1 MIHHSTKDNYV
12 HLTTA
17 PVPRLITSL
26 AVPTIIS
33 MLVTSFYNMADTYF
47 VGKINTQSTAA
58 VGIVFSVMSIIQAVG
73 FFFGHGSGNYI
84 SRKLGAQ
91 ETVDAE
97 KMASTGF
104 FFALFVGA
112 VSGCVG
118 YCCSLLRFPLLWGQ
132 RIPFFRIRSA
142 IWKSFCWGT
151 PFMTASLVLNNQIR
165 FQGNAA
171 YAMVGIVSG
180 AVINVVLDPILIFV
194 CDMGISGAALA
205 TVISQICS
213 FILLLC
219 MGRRGGNIRIR
230 YRNFTPTLAFI
241 KEIIGGGTPSLTRQ
255 GLASVATILLN
266 VAAGAYGD
274 AAIAGMSIVTRIS
287 MFINAFLIGFG
298 QGFQPVCG
306 FNYGAGLYARV
317 RQGFWFCVKVGFF
330 FLLVCAVA
338 GMGYAEEIV
347 SIFRKGDPAVVA
359 TGAAALRWQFITY
372 PLGAWIVVSNMM
384 LQTIRKPVRATILS
398 SARQGLFFIPLIF
411 ILPYFLGLKG
421 VEMCQAASDM
431 LTFFLAIPLTCG
443 VLAEDEE
450 EGGGTTATAVVL
462 SILFN
467 AYGTISAALLYRGEL
482 HGITMPTDTRT
493 VPQREEC
500 GEVLG
505 EISSFFRIVYQS
517 GLSAH

>member
-1 MIHHSTKDNYV
+1 MRHSTKDNYLY
-12 HLTTA
+12 LTTT
-17 PVPRLITSL
+17 PVPRLIVSL

-91 ETVDAE
+91 ETGNAE
-97 KMASTGF
+97 KMAATGF
-104 FFALFVGA
+104 FWALFMGIFLAVVGLIFLTPL
-112 VSGCVG
+112 
-118 YCCSLLRFPLLWGQ
+118 SLALGSTPTILPYTEKYLGIILLG
-132 RIPFFRIRSA
+132 A
-142 IWKSFCWGT
+142 

-180 AVINVVLDPILIFV
+180 AVINVILDPILFLFLIWGYRV
-194 CDMGISGAALA
+194 LALA

-213 FILLLC
+213 FSLLLY
-219 MGRRGGNIRIR
+219 MGRKGGNIRIR
-230 YRNFTPTLAFI
+230 FKNFTPSLAFI
-241 KEIIGGGTPSLTRQ
+241 KEIIGGGTPSLARQ

-274 AAIAGMSIVTRIS
+274 AAIAGMSIVTRIA

-317 RQGFWFCVKVGFF
+317 RQGFWFCVKVGFI
-330 FLLVCAVA
+330 FLLVCALA
-338 GMGYAEEIV
+338 GMGFAEEIV
-347 SIFRKGDPAVVA
+347 SLFRKGDPDVIAV
-359 TGAAALRWQFITY
+359 GAAALRWQFITF
-372 PLGAWIVVSNMM
+372 PLGSWIVMSNMM
-384 LQTIRKPVRATILS
+384 LQTIRKPVKATIIS

-411 ILPYFLGLKG
+411 ILPHYLGLQG
-421 VEMCQAASDM
+421 VEMCQAVADL
-431 LTFFLAIPLTCG
+431 LTFILAIPLTCS
-443 VLAEDEE
+443 VLNEMKRKQA
-450 EGGGTTATAVVL
+450 GQL
-462 SILFN
+462 
-467 AYGTISAALLYRGEL
+467 
-482 HGITMPTDTRT
+482 
-493 VPQREEC
+493 
-500 GEVLG
+500 
-505 EISSFFRIVYQS
+505 
-517 GLSAH
+517 

>member
-1 MIHHSTKDNYV
+1 MRHSTKDNYLY
-12 HLTTA
+12 LTTT
-17 PVPRLITSL
+17 PVPRLIVSL

-91 ETVDAE
+91 ETGNAE
-97 KMASTGF
+97 KMAATGF
-104 FFALFVGA
+104 FWALFMGIFLAVVGLIFLTPL
-112 VSGCVG
+112 
-118 YCCSLLRFPLLWGQ
+118 SLALGSTPTILPYTEKYLGIILLG
-132 RIPFFRIRSA
+132 A
-142 IWKSFCWGT
+142 

-180 AVINVVLDPILIFV
+180 AVINVILDPFLIFV
-194 CDMGISGAALA
+194 FDMGISGAALA

-213 FILLLC
+213 FSLLLY
-219 MGRRGGNIRIR
+219 MGRKGGNIRIR
-230 YRNFTPTLAFI
+230 FKNFTPSLAFI
-241 KEIIGGGTPSLTRQ
+241 KEIIGGGTPSLARQ

-274 AAIAGMSIVTRIS
+274 AAIAGMSIVTRIA

-317 RQGFWFCVKVGFF
+317 RQGFWFCVKVGFI
-330 FLLVCAVA
+330 FLLVCALA
-338 GMGYAEEIV
+338 GMGFAEEIV
-347 SIFRKGDPAVVA
+347 SLFRKGDPDVIAV
-359 TGAAALRWQFITY
+359 GAAALRWQFITF
-372 PLGAWIVVSNMM
+372 PLGSWIVMSNMM
-384 LQTIRKPVRATILS
+384 LQTIRKPVKATIIS

-411 ILPYFLGLKG
+411 ILSHYLGLQG
-421 VEMCQAASDM
+421 VEMCQAVADL
-431 LTFFLAIPLTCG
+431 LTFILAIPLTCS
-443 VLAEDEE
+443 VLNEMKRKQAEQ
-450 EGGGTTATAVVL
+450 L
-462 SILFN
+462 
-467 AYGTISAALLYRGEL
+467 
-482 HGITMPTDTRT
+482 
-493 VPQREEC
+493 
-500 GEVLG
+500 
-505 EISSFFRIVYQS
+505 
-517 GLSAH
+517 

>member
-1 MIHHSTKDNYV
+1 MRHSAKDNYV
-12 HLTTA
+12 YLTTA
-17 PVPRLITSL
+17 PVPRLIVSL

-91 ETVDAE
+91 ETGNAE
-97 KMASTGF
+97 KMAATGF
-104 FFALFVGA
+104 FWALFMGIVLAVAGLIFLTPLSLALGSTPTILPYTEKYLGIILLGA
-112 VSGCVG
+112 
-118 YCCSLLRFPLLWGQ
+118 
-132 RIPFFRIRSA
+132 
-142 IWKSFCWGT
+142 
-151 PFMTASLVLNNQIR
+151 PFMTASLVMNNQIR

-194 CDMGISGAALA
+194 FDMGISGAAWA

-213 FILLLC
+213 FSLLLY
-219 MGRRGGNIRIR
+219 MGSKGGNIRIR
-230 YRNFTPTLAFI
+230 FRNFTPSLAFI
-241 KEIIGGGTPSLTRQ
+241 KEIIGGGTPSLARQ

-274 AAIAGMSIVTRIS
+274 AAIAGMSIVTRIA

-306 FNYGAGLYARV
+306 FNYGAGLYGRV
-317 RQGFWFCVKVGFF
+317 RQGFWFCVKVGSI
-330 FLLVCAVA
+330 FLLVCAVL
-338 GMGYAEEIV
+338 GMGFAEEIV
-347 SIFRKGDPAVVA
+347 SVFRKGDPDVIAV
-359 TGAAALRWQFITY
+359 GAAALRWQFITF

-384 LQTIRKPVRATILS
+384 LQTIRKPVKATILS

-411 ILPYFLGLKG
+411 ILPYYLGLQG
-421 VEMCQAASDM
+421 VEMCQATADL
-431 LTFFLAIPLTCG
+431 LTFLLAIPLTG
-443 VLAEDEE
+443 SVLNEMKRKQVEQMQPAGD
-450 EGGGTTATAVVL
+450 
-462 SILFN
+462 
-467 AYGTISAALLYRGEL
+467 
-482 HGITMPTDTRT
+482 
-493 VPQREEC
+493 
-500 GEVLG
+500 
-505 EISSFFRIVYQS
+505 
-517 GLSAH
+517 

>member
-1 MIHHSTKDNYV
+1 MRHSTKDNYLY
-12 HLTTA
+12 LTTT
-17 PVPRLITSL
+17 PVPRLIVSL

-91 ETVDAE
+91 ETGNAE
-97 KMASTGF
+97 KMAATGF
-104 FFALFVGA
+104 FWALFMGIFLAVVGLIFLTPL
-112 VSGCVG
+112 
-118 YCCSLLRFPLLWGQ
+118 SLALGSTPTILPYTEKYLGIILLG
-132 RIPFFRIRSA
+132 A
-142 IWKSFCWGT
+142 

-180 AVINVVLDPILIFV
+180 AVINVILDPILIFV
-194 CDMGISGAALA
+194 FDMGISGAALA

-213 FILLLC
+213 FSLLLY
-219 MGRRGGNIRIR
+219 MGRKGGNIRIR
-230 YRNFTPTLAFI
+230 FKNFTPSLAFI
-241 KEIIGGGTPSLTRQ
+241 KEIIGGGTPSLARQ

-274 AAIAGMSIVTRIS
+274 AAIAGMSIVTRIA

-317 RQGFWFCVKVGFF
+317 RQGFWFCVKVGFI
-330 FLLVCAVA
+330 FLLVCALA
-338 GMGYAEEIV
+338 GMGFAEEIV
-347 SIFRKGDPAVVA
+347 SLFRKGDPDVIAV
-359 TGAAALRWQFITY
+359 GAAALRWQFITF
-372 PLGAWIVVSNMM
+372 PLGSWIVMSNMM
-384 LQTIRKPVRATILS
+384 LQTIRKPVKATIIS

-411 ILPYFLGLKG
+411 ILSHYLGLQG
-421 VEMCQAASDM
+421 VERCQAVADL
-431 LTFFLAIPLTCG
+431 LTFILAIPLTCS
-443 VLAEDEE
+443 VLNEMKRKQAEQ
-450 EGGGTTATAVVL
+450 L
-462 SILFN
+462 
-467 AYGTISAALLYRGEL
+467 
-482 HGITMPTDTRT
+482 
-493 VPQREEC
+493 
-500 GEVLG
+500 
-505 EISSFFRIVYQS
+505 
-517 GLSAH
+517 

>member
-1 MIHHSTKDNYV
+1 MRHSTKDNYLY
-12 HLTTA
+12 LTTT
-17 PVPRLITSL
+17 PVPRLIVSL

-91 ETVDAE
+91 ETGNAE
-97 KMASTGF
+97 KMAATGF
-104 FFALFVGA
+104 FWALFMGIFLAVVGLIFLTPL
-112 VSGCVG
+112 
-118 YCCSLLRFPLLWGQ
+118 SLALGSTPTILPYTEKYLGIILLG
-132 RIPFFRIRSA
+132 A
-142 IWKSFCWGT
+142 

-180 AVINVVLDPILIFV
+180 AVINVILDPILIFV
-194 CDMGISGAALA
+194 FDMGISGAALA

-213 FILLLC
+213 FSLLLY
-219 MGRRGGNIRIR
+219 MGRKGGNIRIR
-230 YRNFTPTLAFI
+230 FKNFTPSLAFI
-241 KEIIGGGTPSLTRQ
+241 KEIIGGGTPSLARQ

-274 AAIAGMSIVTRIS
+274 AAIAGMSIVTRIA

-317 RQGFWFCVKVGFF
+317 RQGFWFCVKVGFI
-330 FLLVCAVA
+330 FLLVCALA
-338 GMGYAEEIV
+338 GMGFAEEIV
-347 SIFRKGDPAVVA
+347 SLFRKGDPDVIAV
-359 TGAAALRWQFITY
+359 GAAALRWQFITF
-372 PLGAWIVVSNMM
+372 PLGSWIVMSNMM
-384 LQTIRKPVRATILS
+384 LQTIRKPVKATIIS

-411 ILPYFLGLKG
+411 ILSHYLGLQG
-421 VEMCQAASDM
+421 VEMCQAVADL
-431 LTFFLAIPLTCG
+431 LTFILAIPLTCS
-443 VLAEDEE
+443 VLNEMKRKQAEQ
-450 EGGGTTATAVVL
+450 L
-462 SILFN
+462 
-467 AYGTISAALLYRGEL
+467 
-482 HGITMPTDTRT
+482 
-493 VPQREEC
+493 
-500 GEVLG
+500 
-505 EISSFFRIVYQS
+505 
-517 GLSAH
+517 

>member
-1 MIHHSTKDNYV
+1 MRHSTKDNYLY
-12 HLTTA
+12 LTTT
-17 PVPRLITSL
+17 PVPRLIVSL

-91 ETVDAE
+91 ETGNAE
-97 KMASTGF
+97 NLGII
-104 FFALFVGA
+104 
-112 VSGCVG
+112 
-118 YCCSLLRFPLLWGQ
+118 LLV
-132 RIPFFRIRSA
+132 A
-142 IWKSFCWGT
+142 

-180 AVINVVLDPILIFV
+180 AVINVILDPILIFV
-194 CDMGISGAALA
+194 FDMGISGAALA

-213 FILLLC
+213 FSLLLYMC
-219 MGRRGGNIRIR
+219 RKGGNIRIR
-230 YRNFTPTLAFI
+230 FRNFTPSLAFI
-241 KEIIGGGTPSLTRQ
+241 KEIIGGGTPSLARQ

-274 AAIAGMSIVTRIS
+274 AAIAGMSIVTRIA

-317 RQGFWFCVKVGFF
+317 RQGFWFCVKVGFI
-330 FLLVCAVA
+330 FLLVCALA
-338 GMGYAEEIV
+338 GMGFAEEIV
-347 SIFRKGDPAVVA
+347 SLFRKGDPDVIAV
-359 TGAAALRWQFITY
+359 GAAALRWQFITF
-372 PLGAWIVVSNMM
+372 PLGSWIVMSNMM
-384 LQTIRKPVRATILS
+384 LQTIRKPVKATIIS

-411 ILPYFLGLKG
+411 ILPHYLGLQG
-421 VEMCQAASDM
+421 VEMCQAVADL
-431 LTFFLAIPLTCG
+431 LTFILAIPLTCS
-443 VLAEDEE
+443 VLNEMKRKQAEQ
-450 EGGGTTATAVVL
+450 L
-462 SILFN
+462 
-467 AYGTISAALLYRGEL
+467 
-482 HGITMPTDTRT
+482 
-493 VPQREEC
+493 
-500 GEVLG
+500 
-505 EISSFFRIVYQS
+505 
-517 GLSAH
+517 

>member
-1 MIHHSTKDNYV
+1 MRHSTKDNYLY
-12 HLTTA
+12 LTTT
-17 PVPRLITSL
+17 PVPRLIVSL

-91 ETVDAE
+91 ETGNAE
-97 KMASTGF
+97 KMAATGF
-104 FFALFVGA
+104 FWALFMGIFLAVVGLIFLTPL
-112 VSGCVG
+112 
-118 YCCSLLRFPLLWGQ
+118 SLALGSTPTILPYTEKYLGIILLG
-132 RIPFFRIRSA
+132 A
-142 IWKSFCWGT
+142 

-180 AVINVVLDPILIFV
+180 AVINVILDPILIFV
-194 CDMGISGAALA
+194 FDMGISGAALA

-213 FILLLC
+213 FSLLLY
-219 MGRRGGNIRIR
+219 MGRKGGNIRIR
-230 YRNFTPTLAFI
+230 FKNFTPSLAFI
-241 KEIIGGGTPSLTRQ
+241 KEIIGGGTPSLARQ

-274 AAIAGMSIVTRIS
+274 AAIAGMSIVTRIA

-317 RQGFWFCVKVGFF
+317 RQGFWFCVKVGFI
-330 FLLVCAVA
+330 FLLVCALA
-338 GMGYAEEIV
+338 GMGFAEEIV
-347 SIFRKGDPAVVA
+347 SLFRKGDPDVIAV
-359 TGAAALRWQFITY
+359 GAAALRWQFITF
-372 PLGAWIVVSNMM
+372 PLGSWIVMSNMM
-384 LQTIRKPVRATILS
+384 LQTIRKPVKATIIS

-411 ILPYFLGLKG
+411 ILSHYLGLQG
-421 VEMCQAASDM
+421 VEMCQALADL
-431 LTFFLAIPLTCG
+431 LTFILAIPLTCS
-443 VLAEDEE
+443 VLNEMKRKQAEQ
-450 EGGGTTATAVVL
+450 L
-462 SILFN
+462 
-467 AYGTISAALLYRGEL
+467 
-482 HGITMPTDTRT
+482 
-493 VPQREEC
+493 
-500 GEVLG
+500 
-505 EISSFFRIVYQS
+505 
-517 GLSAH
+517 